1 MTEVE
6 RTGVTLT
13 AVPHIPEIH
22 PGDDL
27 THIILTALVSAN
39 IQLVNGDVVAIAQKI
54 VSKAEGRFVCLADV
68 VPSAKAQEVAA
79 QTEKDPRLVELVLQ
93 ESIEISRLKPGVLV
107 TRHRLGFTSA
117 NAGIDRS
124 NVGHDEADETVL
136 LLPVDP
142 DASAQTIKTRIQ
154 QELDVAVGVV
164 ITDSHGRPFRLGTVG
179 VAIGVAGL
187 PALWDRRGEPDRDG
201 HILQYTDVGVAD
213 EIAAAAGLVMG
224 QGNESRPVVIV
235 RGLKLPLQNGRAS
248 DLIRPQEMDLYR

>member
-1 MTEVE
+1 MTEL
-6 RTGVTLT
+6 RLIS
-13 AVPHIPEIH
+13 VPHIPELH

-27 THIILTALVSAN
+27 AAIILTALAAAN
-39 IQLVNGDVVAIAQKI
+39 IQLQSGDVLAIAQKI
-54 VSKAEGRFVCLADV
+54 VSKAEGRFRRLADV
-68 VPSAKAQEVAA
+68 VPSANAEKIAA
-79 QTEKDPRLVELVLQ
+79 QTEKDPRLVDLILQ
-93 ESIEISRLKPGVLV
+93 ESAEISRLKPGVLV

-124 NVGHDEADETVL
+124 NVGHDEAEETVL

-142 DASAQTIKTRIQ
+142 DASAHAIRASIQ
-154 QELDVAVGVV
+154 QKLGVTVGVV

-179 VAIGVAGL
+179 VAIGVAGI

-224 QGNESRPVVIV
+224 QGSESRPVVIV
-235 RGLKLPLQNGRAS
+235 RGLNLPEQNGRAR

>member
-6 RTGVTLT
+6 LTGVSLT
-13 AVPHIPEIH
+13 AVPHIPEVH

-27 THIILTALVSAN
+27 AGLILAALASAN
-39 IQLVNGDVVAIAQKI
+39 IQLAHGDVIAIAQKI
-54 VSKAEGRFVCLADV
+54 VSKAEGRFVRLADV
-68 VPSAKAQEVAA
+68 EPSAKAQEVAA
-79 QTEKDPRLVELVLQ
+79 ATDKDPRLVELILQ
-93 ESIEISRLKPGVLV
+93 ESVEISRLKPGVLV

-124 NVGHDEADETVL
+124 NVGHHEADETVL

-142 DASAQTIKTRIQ
+142 DGSAKIIQ
-154 QELDVAVGVV
+154 EAIEHESGLSIGVV

-179 VAIGVAGL
+179 VAIGVAGI

-235 RGLKLPLQNGRAS
+235 RGLKLPLQNGRAA
-248 DLIRPQEMDLYR
+248 DLIRPKEMDLYR

>member
-1 MTEVE
+1 MS
-6 RTGVTLT
+6 GVSLT
-13 AVPHIPEIH
+13 AVPHIPEVH

-27 THIILTALVSAN
+27 ADIILVALASAS
-39 IQLVNGDVVAIAQKI
+39 IQLTDGDVIAIAQKI
-54 VSKAEGRFVCLADV
+54 VSKAEGRFVRLADV
-68 VPSAKAQEVAA
+68 EPSVKAQEVAVQA
-79 QTEKDPRLVELVLQ
+79 DKDPRLVELVLQ
-93 ESIEISRLKPGVLV
+93 ESAEISRLKPGVLV

-124 NVGHDEADETVL
+124 NVGHDEAEETVL

-142 DASAQTIKTRIQ
+142 DASAQALKARIQ
-154 QELDVAVGVV
+154 QAFNVTVGVV

-179 VAIGVAGL
+179 VAIGVAGI

-224 QGNESRPVVIV
+224 QGSEGRPVVLV
-235 RGLKLPLQNGRAS
+235 RGLNLPLQNGRAS
-248 DLIRPQEMDLYR
+248 DLIRPKEIDLYR

>member
-1 MTEVE
+1 MTEVS
-6 RTGVTLT
+6 LT
-13 AVPHIPEIH
+13 AVPHIPEVH

-27 THIILTALVSAN
+27 AGIILKALVSAS
-39 IQLVNGDVVAIAQKI
+39 IQLADGDVIAIAQKI
-54 VSKAEGRFVCLADV
+54 VSKAEGRFVRLANVD
-68 VPSAKAQEVAA
+68 PSAKAQEVAVA
-79 QTEKDPRLVELVLQ
+79 TDKDPRLVELILQ
-93 ESIEISRLKPGVLV
+93 ESAEISRMKPGVLV

-142 DASAQTIKTRIQ
+142 DASAEALKVRIQ
-154 QELDVAVGVV
+154 EEVGVSVGVV

-179 VAIGVAGL
+179 IAIGVAGI

-224 QGNESRPVVIV
+224 QGSEGRPVVII
-235 RGLKLPLQNGRAS
+235 RGLNLPLQNGRAS
-248 DLIRPQEMDLYR
+248 DLIRPQEIDLYR